1 MIINIDV
8 NQLDGIVREWLH
20 HTLETLEDNLVEIK
34 KGGHPDDV
42 KQYKKDIKALKQV
55 LDYVGHI

>member
-1 MIINIDV
+1 MIIDIDAS
-8 NQLDGIVREWLH
+8 QLDGIVREWLH
-20 HTLETLEDNLVEIK
+20 HTLMTLEDILIEIK